1 MGVKVC
7 EICSERAAKYVCQ
20 RCGRMVCKE
29 CLEPRAWFCSE
40 CCVRVKQEASLFET
54 ISWSIPL
61 NLFLFGFFLI
71 FVGTILVMVAMVL
84 SGTPATFGAVVFVGP
99 IPIVLGAG
107 PNFLWAIALAVVITI
122 LGTVLFIIWRKR
134 G

>member
-1 MGVKVC
+1 
-7 EICSERAAKYVCQ
+7 
-20 RCGRMVCKE
+20 MVCKE

-40 CCVRVKQEASLFET
+40 CYVRVKQGAQLFET
-54 ISWSIPL
+54 IPWSIPL

-71 FVGTILVMVAMVL
+71 FVGTIFVTAAIVL
-84 SGTPATFGAVVFVGP
+84 SGTPATFGVVVFVGP

-107 PNFLWAIALAVVITI
+107 PHFIWAIALAVAITI
-122 LGTVLFIIWRKR
+122 LGTVLFIILRKR

>member
-1 MGVKVC
+1 L
-7 EICSERAAKYVCQ
+7 
-20 RCGRMVCKE
+20 
-29 CLEPRAWFCSE
+29 LET
-40 CCVRVKQEASLFET
+40 V
-54 ISWSIPL
+54 SWSIPL

-71 FVGTILVMVAMVL
+71 FVGTILVMVALVL
-84 SGTPATFGAVVFVGP
+84 SGTSATFGAVVFVGP

-122 LGTVLFIIWRKR
+122 LGAVLFIIWRKR